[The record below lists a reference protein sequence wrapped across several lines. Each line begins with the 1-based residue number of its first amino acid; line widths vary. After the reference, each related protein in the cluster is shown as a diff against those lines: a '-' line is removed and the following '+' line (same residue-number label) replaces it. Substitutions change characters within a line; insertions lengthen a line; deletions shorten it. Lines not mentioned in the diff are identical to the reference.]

1 VKIVINFSPVSC
13 EVKPYRKAADV
24 ILLLIILPCLLSLIN
39 LNFAQNWKIHFFSAA
54 IILAA
59 VVFGAGGGLLAGLT
73 GSLYSALF
81 LGNPYILVGNAL
93 FGLLAGVFYKKTGKI
108 IPAVLLAYLG
118 QLPWLI
124 LSDYYFV
131 HLPAIFIAKLA
142 IVLFLTNAF
151 WAALIHLSLNPIK
164 KLFSC

>member
-1 VKIVINFSPVSC
+1 MINSSPVSC
-13 EVKPYRKAADV
+13 EVKPYRRVADV
-24 ILLLIILPCLLSLIN
+24 FLLLIILPCLLSLIN
-39 LNFAQNWKIHFFSAA
+39 LSFAQDWKIHFFSAA

-93 FGLLAGVFYKKTGKI
+93 FGMLTGVFYKKNGKI
-108 IPAVLLAYLG
+108 IPAVLLAYLC

-124 LSDYYFV
+124 LSDCYFV

-142 IVLFLTNAF
+142 IVLFLTNAL
-151 WAALIHLSLNPIK
+151 WAALIHLGINPIK
-164 KLFSC
+164 KIFSC

>member
-1 VKIVINFSPVSC
+1 MINSSSASC
-13 EVKPYRKAADV
+13 EVKPYRKIADYF
-24 ILLLIILPCLLSLIN
+24 LLLIILPCSLSLIN
-39 LNFAQNWKIHFFSAA
+39 LSFAQDWKIYFFSAA

-59 VVFGAGGGLLAGLT
+59 VIFGAVGGLLAGLT

-93 FGLLAGVFYKKTGKI
+93 FGVLSGVFYKKNGKI
-108 IPAVLLAYLG
+108 IPAVMLAYLC

-142 IVLFLTNAF
+142 IVLFLTNTL
-151 WAALIHLSLNPIK
+151 WAALIHLGINPIK
-164 KLFSC
+164 KQFSC

>member
-1 VKIVINFSPVSC
+1 MINSSSASC
-13 EVKPYRKAADV
+13 EVKPYRKIADYF
-24 ILLLIILPCLLSLIN
+24 LLLIILPCSLSLIN
-39 LNFAQNWKIHFFSAA
+39 LSFAQDWKIHFFSAT

-93 FGLLAGVFYKKTGKI
+93 FGVLSGVFYKKNGKI
-108 IPAVLLAYLG
+108 IPAVMLAYLC

-142 IVLFLTNAF
+142 IVLFLTNTL
-151 WAALIHLSLNPIK
+151 WAALIHLGINPIK
-164 KLFSC
+164 KQFSC

>member
-1 VKIVINFSPVSC
+1 MINSSPASCDVKS
-13 EVKPYRKAADV
+13 YRKIADV
-24 ILLLIILPCLLSLIN
+24 LLLLIILPCLLSLIN
-39 LNFAQNWKIHFFSAA
+39 LSFAQDWKIHFFSAA

-93 FGLLAGVFYKKTGKI
+93 FGLLSGVFYKKTGEI
-108 IPAVLLAYLG
+108 IPTVLLAYLC

-131 HLPAIFIAKLA
+131 HLPAIFIAKLV
-142 IVLFLTNAF
+142 IVLFQTNAL
-151 WAALIHLSLNPIK
+151 WAALIHLGLNPIK
-164 KLFSC
+164 KIFSC